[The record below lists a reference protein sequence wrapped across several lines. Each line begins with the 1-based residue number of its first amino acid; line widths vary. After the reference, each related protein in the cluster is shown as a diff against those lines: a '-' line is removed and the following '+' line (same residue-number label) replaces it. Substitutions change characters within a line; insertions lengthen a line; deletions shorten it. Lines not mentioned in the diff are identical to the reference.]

1 MSFFLK
7 VLTVHYLVSNN
18 SNNNEFY
25 KFDKLKKDQPN
36 AWLDS
41 FFNFIIQKRRI
52 TLFLFIITITIIII
66 IIITSVT
73 FF

>member
-41 FFNFIIQKRRI
+41 FFNFIIQKRI
-52 TLFLFIITITIIII
+52 ILFLFIIITIIII